1 MASPQRGVAYD
12 FSLSLVDVANPT
24 TFKVD
29 PTIAAGDFQVSI
41 DDGAFNN
48 LATLPSVLPAGSER
62 VKVSLSASEMDG
74 DKITVRAKDVADD
87 EWVMVVVSLEESVA
101 DIADGVWESF
111 IAEHTQMGTFGG
123 ELATKADIVAAA
135 STIVRVVE
143 SGTIVEGSEVSGTP
157 ASTVIRNG
165 TYWQIQEDGST
176 GITVE
181 FTFLMT
187 TKTCRPGIFEVFGR
201 YEGVPASVHYQE
213 LWAWNVESAAF
224 EQLTETFMPGGNTSD
239 VAHLHEYF
247 ERHINRTTDEVK
259 IRIVHNVTS
268 YNSAHNI
275 YLDHVTLSC
284 IEVITAADIADA
296 VWDEPIADHSGVSDS
311 AAEHVD
317 RLDADITS
325 RESESDADTRQAV
338 LIAEHNSTQVDIA
351 ALPTANENAGAVWES
366 VLEGSLEAQEI
377 MRILLSVL
385 SGTSTVTFPSKGITR
400 TTYKSLDGGTSRAI
414 VDHDKKGFR
423 SISIVNGA

>member
-1 MASPQRGVAYD
+1 MASPKKGVAYD
-12 FSLSLVDVANPT
+12 FPMYVRDAADVTIFRVN
-24 TFKVD
+24 

-62 VKVSLSASEMDG
+62 VKVELSASERDG
-74 DKITVRAKDVADD
+74 DKITVRALDVAGG
-87 EWVMVVVSLEESVA
+87 EWNMAVVSLEEAVA

-111 IAEHTQMGTFGG
+111 IADHTLMGTFGG
-123 ELATKADIVAAA
+123 EVATKADIVAAA
-135 STIVRVVE
+135 STVVLTVE

-165 TYWQIQEDGST
+165 TYWQIQEDGTT
-176 GITVE
+176 GLTVE
-181 FTFLMT
+181 FTFLMP
-187 TKTCRPGIFEVFGR
+187 TKTCRPGVFEVFGR

-213 LWAWNVESAAF
+213 LWAWNVTSAAF
-224 EQLTETFMPGGNTSD
+224 EQLTETFMIGGNTSD
-239 VAHLHEYF
+239 DAQLHEYF

-268 YNSAHNI
+268 YNAAHNI

-296 VWDEPIADHSGVSDS
+296 VWIELIAAHSGIAGS
-311 AAEHVD
+311 AAEFMA

-325 RESESDADTRQAV
+325 
-338 LIAEHNSTQVDIA
+338 
-351 ALPTANENAGAVWES
+351 LPTANENAVAVWES
-366 VLEGSLEAQEI
+366 VLEGSLEAQE
-377 MRILLSVL
+377 MLRIFLGALT
-385 SGTSTVTFPSKGITR
+385 GTSTVTFPRKGIVR
-400 TTYKSLDGGTSRAI
+400 TTYKSLNGGTSRVV

-423 SISIVNGA
+423 SASIVNGA